1 MSESS
6 SSNREKR
13 RESSHPASES
23 TPLFVQRLE
32 STEWRE
38 GMSKPEIASWYVEAA
53 IRGKVPPEVQGK
65 TREDRQNYVKFEKS
79 QNPERPIVLTVLI
92 ALTFLELPLWC
103 NPSTLQCNPPNDPDS
118 QVYLSQLPYLS
129 PLVSCSTEI
138 VCYLFLL
145 YLSYLELK
153 FYKSFN
159 SLPPTSKASTSL
171 ALLALADSVF
181 YFLIS
186 SLLSMPQPL
195 FRLAPYVRIVLLSL
209 LPTVFNSLKSSFSI
223 LPSFFDVLVLLITF
237 YLFYGWVLAM
247 LLDDVDDYLPRCL
260 STSPDPSSC
269 PKANDGFSSLT
280 SAIYTMATAATNADV
295 PDTQLPSYSH
305 SRPIGVA
312 WLVFYVVGNFF
323 LLNLVLAQV
332 YFCYKENLTKFV
344 FSFFRNRANG
354 LKKAYEVLT
363 ESNQVPGVTK
373 SQMVHLVRNINE
385 SEVIQEIPIA
395 HVQYLFHSL
404 DSDRSGFIDLKEF
417 YDLCEMLQNS
427 YTVTRTE
434 SWVMRTFPRMSSS
447 LGLGRLKAYVLDE
460 SRSGL
465 QSLVTS
471 VLLLNSSCIFLESMQ
486 DLYNIQIANEDVWG
500 WVEFGFSIVYAG
512 ELCVKLAT
520 IPFTKYWIKT
530 ANRFDFFVT
539 VVLLTVSIVWAAP
552 SVPVPQEALRYFT
565 ILRLLRLLE
574 LIKQTKRFSFISTC
588 LANIAKGST
597 PVMLSVFVATS
608 IFGILGSHIYGGL
621 VYGNNPDLKD
631 SEYFSS
637 NLDVL
642 NFNDFSMSLMTLL
655 AVIVSGGPITNLIE
669 GHGLVG
675 WGGENV
681 AVMFFFTFYY
691 LVLLVLFNVF
701 IAFVIEGIIIGFSG
715 QMLVENEA
723 KEGRRKEQGVEEGV
737 EAGRKGVETVS
748 IPVEV
753 GFEVI
758 PNTAKGSDLLYK
770 SMFANELKQILG

>member
-13 RESSHPASES
+13 RGSFQPASES

-32 STEWRE
+32 STEWRK

-209 LPTVFNSLKSSFSI
+209 LPTVFNSLKVRRRKRCCIIHRHCVPNPNPSTSLLTPSPQSSFSI

-417 YDLCEMLQNS
+417 YDLCEVSPTKHGVHAVPSFISALLSLPSSLLFPHSQMLQNS

-512 ELCVKLAT
+512 ELCVKV
-520 IPFTKYWIKT
+520 
-530 ANRFDFFVT
+530 RMD
-539 VVLLTVSIVWAAP
+539 
-552 SVPVPQEALRYFT
+552 
-565 ILRLLRLLE
+565 
-574 LIKQTKRFSFISTC
+574 
-588 LANIAKGST
+588 
-597 PVMLSVFVATS
+597 
-608 IFGILGSHIYGGL
+608 
-621 VYGNNPDLKD
+621 
-631 SEYFSS
+631 
-637 NLDVL
+637 
-642 NFNDFSMSLMTLL
+642 
-655 AVIVSGGPITNLIE
+655 
-669 GHGLVG
+669 
-675 WGGENV
+675 
-681 AVMFFFTFYY
+681 
-691 LVLLVLFNVF
+691 
-701 IAFVIEGIIIGFSG
+701 
-715 QMLVENEA
+715 
-723 KEGRRKEQGVEEGV
+723 
-737 EAGRKGVETVS
+737 
-748 IPVEV
+748 
-753 GFEVI
+753 
-758 PNTAKGSDLLYK
+758 
-770 SMFANELKQILG
+770 